1 MYRHLTTC
9 EPPRPSLGRRVDLS
23 DYSDPN
29 FPKNLPQPGSPIST
43 SQTPAPSSSP
53 SSSLP
58 PVLLSEPIILTNQSI
73 ITSQNT
79 VEISSSAPPVGRWF
93 ELFFF
98 LLVSTLGGRG
108 CVSLNS
114 GKRSHSSG
122 GGGAG
127 RVADGQTE
135 ESAQT
140 ETLPGRRRR
149 RDGQEALGARE
160 EHQVQ
165 EGREGGFPGAAL
177 QVSALQVSRV

>member
-1 MYRHLTTC
+1 MGECLLAMYRHLTTC

-93 ELFFF
+93 ELLLFFGLF
-98 LLVSTLGGRG
+98 PHGGERV
-108 CVSLNS
+108 CVA
-114 GKRSHSSG
+114 K
-122 GGGAG
+122 
-127 RVADGQTE
+127 
-135 ESAQT
+135 
-140 ETLPGRRRR
+140 
-149 RDGQEALGARE
+149 
-160 EHQVQ
+160 
-165 EGREGGFPGAAL
+165 FW
-177 QVSALQVSRV
+177 

>member
-1 MYRHLTTC
+1 M
-9 EPPRPSLGRRVDLS
+9 
-23 DYSDPN
+23 
-29 FPKNLPQPGSPIST
+29 
-43 SQTPAPSSSP
+43 
-53 SSSLP
+53 
-58 PVLLSEPIILTNQSI
+58 
-73 ITSQNT
+73 
-79 VEISSSAPPVGRWF
+79 
-93 ELFFF
+93 
-98 LLVSTLGGRG
+98 GGKG
-108 CVSLNS
+108 VSLNS

-122 GGGAG
+122 GGGGGG

-165 EGREGGFPGAAL
+165 EGGEGGFPGAAL